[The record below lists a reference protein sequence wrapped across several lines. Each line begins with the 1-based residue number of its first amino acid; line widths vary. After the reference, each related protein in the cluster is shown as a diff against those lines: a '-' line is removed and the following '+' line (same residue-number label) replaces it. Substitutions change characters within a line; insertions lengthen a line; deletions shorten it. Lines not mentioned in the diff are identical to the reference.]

1 MGWVASKRARLEQQV
16 AAKRP
21 TIHEDTP
28 TSRSEQ
34 MQQASADLWR
44 PGKQSRMLRFT
55 DLLDVDPA
63 ALPLQDL
70 QDLHVSAR
78 QVIGPHLAR
87 SPLDR
92 ITLEKLAASV
102 ERQAQ
107 TARQLKNRL
116 AGAQAS
122 EIVQAEVADLSD
134 FLDDALLQLR
144 RQIVRLQ

>member
-1 MGWVASKRARLEQQV
+1 M

-21 TIHEDTP
+21 SDNPDARTF
-28 TSRSEQ
+28 RSEQ
-34 MQQASADLWR
+34 MQQASADPR
-44 PGKQSRMLRFT
+44 RSGKQSRLLRLI

-70 QDLHVSAR
+70 QDLHLSAR
-78 QVIGPHLAR
+78 QVIAPHLTR

-107 TARQLKNRL
+107 TAKQLKDRL

-122 EIVQAEVADLSD
+122 EIVRAEVADLSD
-134 FLDDALLQLR
+134 FLDDALVQLR
-144 RQIVRLQ
+144 RQIGRLQ

>member
-1 MGWVASKRARLEQQV
+1 M

-21 TIHEDTP
+21 GDSANDS

-34 MQQASADLWR
+34 MQQASADPWR
-44 PGKQSRMLRFT
+44 PGKQSRLLRFT
-55 DLLDVDPA
+55 DLLDIDPA

-70 QDLHVSAR
+70 QYLHVSAR

-102 ERQAQ
+102 ERQAY
-107 TARQLKNRL
+107 TARQIRDRV
-116 AGAQAS
+116 AGAHAS
-122 EIVQAEVADLSD
+122 EMVRAEVADLSD
-134 FLDDALLQLR
+134 FLDDALIQLR
-144 RQIVRLQ
+144 HQIGRLQ

>member
-1 MGWVASKRARLEQQV
+1 MN
-16 AAKRP
+16 AKRLG
-21 TIHEDTP
+21 DRAASSS
-28 TSRSEQ
+28 SRSEQ
-34 MQQASADLWR
+34 KQQASTDPW
-44 PGKQSRMLRFT
+44 PSGKQSRMLRFT

-63 ALPLQDL
+63 ALPLEDL

-122 EIVQAEVADLSD
+122 EIVRAEVADLSD
-134 FLDDALLQLR
+134 FLDDALVQLR
-144 RQIVRLQ
+144 RQIGRPQ